1 MNGQHPKR
9 DTKVLALRLAIL
21 VGLERLKPL
30 PSLRLVAVRLEVV
43 FGLGCLMPF
52 LFQGALMGDLRAF
65 LFLPCG
71 FSFPVRD
78 YV

>member
-30 PSLRLVAVRLEVV
+30 PSLRLVAVHLEVV
-43 FGLGCLMPF
+43 FDLDCLT
-52 LFQGALMGDLRAF
+52 
-65 LFLPCG
+65 
-71 FSFPVRD
+71 PV
-78 YV
+78 